1 MFGGILL
8 DVVLVALV
16 LAVLWRLYGAEA
28 RAVPA
33 AGAADWK
40 RVAAR
45 FEDKVAAPVRDFYPR
60 AIRQAGLD
68 PAAWS
73 WLFWGGKLL
82 CAALLPLLVV
92 EVLATVGWAGA
103 AGWWLLPVSLLGS
116 FVPDLWL
123 LLGRRRRRRL
133 VEKDLPYFLDLVVA
147 FLHSGLNL
155 TAAFRRAGREAFP
168 DPHPL
173 AWEVA
178 LIGRELDAGRDPST
192 ALLDL
197 SERTGVPELKAVAAA
212 LRMGLRVGASI
223 QETLRAQADAMWTRR
238 RESALKQLQKAE
250 IKMLFPV
257 MAMGFPMFA
266 VLAFFPFV
274 TDLLDT
280 LGQMLGP

>member
-1 MFGGILL
+1 MAGGYLL
-8 DVVLVALV
+8 DFVVGGLAL
-16 LAVLWRLYGAEA
+16 AALWRLFGAEA
-28 RAVPA
+28 RPVPA
-33 AGAADWK
+33 AARDWK
-40 RVAAR
+40 QVAAKVGDRVAQ
-45 FEDKVAAPVRDFYPR
+45 PIRDFYPR

-73 WLFWGGKLL
+73 WILWGGKLL
-82 CAALLPLLVV
+82 GAVLLPLLVV
-92 EVLATVGWAGA
+92 EALATLGWSGA
-103 AGWWLLPVSLLGS
+103 AGWWLLGVSLLGS

-123 LLGRRRRRRL
+123 LLARRHRRRQ

-223 QETLRAQADAMWTRR
+223 QETLRAQAEAMWTRR
-238 RESALKQLQKAE
+238 RESALKKLQKAE
-250 IKMLFPV
+250 IMMLFPV
-257 MAMGFPMFA
+257 MFMGFPMFL

-274 TDLLDT
+274 TDFLET
-280 LGQMLGP
+280 IGQLIGR